1 MKKLFFGMLLASVM
15 GMFFACQKDSLS
27 TATDLI
33 NTIAN
38 ADSKQLVQVEDLS
51 SNITGYVSQ
60 NYAPV
65 SVEAAWHVS
74 KAGYE
79 VALEDGQVLYFN
91 ERHHFL
97 GGDDGS
103 GHPHG
108 QRRCM
113 RGNEA
118 SVNDLPAAATQ
129 HITDN
134 FPGETVELVKIKLN
148 GFFAVKLS
156 GGGVLL
162 FDADGAFIRECGE
175 MAGPGEPGSGPG
187 GGHPCG
193 CMYGDT
199 LTVDDLAPAAADFI
213 ATEYPDETI
222 AIVVLKASGKW
233 AVELGDGTVLLF
245 DADGVFIKECGVTE
259 PGSGPWGPWNHNH
272 HGGHGGHGGHHG
284 GGGMGPGGGPGGPVG
299 PGGMGGTQINVDEL
313 PQLAKDYIAA
323 NYPDSTV
330 EFVVLKNNGKY
341 FVKMATGEKL
351 LFDADG
357 NILFDS
363 GN

>member
-27 TATDLI
+27 TANDLI

-38 ADSKQLVQVEDLS
+38 SDSRQIVMVDDLS

-60 NYAPV
+60 NYNPV
-65 SVEAAWHVS
+65 SVEAAWHVA

-103 GHPHG
+103 EHPHG
-108 QRRCM
+108 RLRCL
-113 RGNEA
+113 RGDEA
-118 SVNDLPAAATQ
+118 SVNDLPTVATQ

-134 FPGETVELVKIKLN
+134 FPGETIELVKIKFN

-156 GGGVLL
+156 GGDVLM
-162 FDADGAFIRECGE
+162 FDADGVFIRECGE
-175 MAGPGEPGSGPG
+175 MAGTGGHGG
-187 GGHPCG
+187 GGGGGQGGHPCG

-199 LTVDDLAPAAADFI
+199 LTVADLVPAAADFI

-259 PGSGPWGPWNHNH
+259 PGSGPWGPWNPNH
-272 HGGHGGHGGHHG
+272 HGGQGGHHG

-299 PGGMGGTQINVDEL
+299 PGGMGGTQITVDEL

-323 NYPDSTV
+323 NYPDATV
-330 EFVVLKNNGKY
+330 EFAVVKSNGNF
-341 FVKMATGEKL
+341 FVKLSNNEKL